1 VFCKPKRLGE
11 GGLAVFIQT
20 KQWIPI
26 PDRQTVDHAVA
37 GMGAKDTMLID
48 ECLYH
53 PFLSF

>member
-1 VFCKPKRLGE
+1 MFCKPKRLGE